1 MTFQAP
7 LLSDDA
13 LTSAL
18 FDKSILNVIRSGDAA
33 SALALRDISLSF
45 AGTQRVEELRAFWK
59 VGAAYFEAIA
69 LGLCPLTLESK
80 RTTGQIFLQ
89 SRSIAR
95 GELSGLKPVLQDMVF
110 YCALANPA
118 QEVEAP
124 ALIAI
129 RSAYGLG
136 QAPVASLE
144 DEQFKVI
151 GDLRIG
157 ISQFNVYLN
166 EADEWSRHLL
176 TELSEWSLELDRPVF
191 PTTLVWTHALSSS
204 SESVG
209 FASLFQLAHALEKA
223 LQQVQTQVPCAP
235 AHAQVFV
242 AAAEELRRLLH
253 QFAAGFLKTPDAPLM
268 AALQAISVLDLSALK
283 SAGAEKLF
291 QKEAVTLVAT
301 LGGALRQWAARPEN
315 LGARAE
321 VLRVL
326 LTLKDGAHHSG
337 ALALRTRADAM
348 VNLIERLDSAS
359 LKAGQMS
366 LLLAHFESL
375 QVAVQAMGR
384 QGA

>member
-13 LTSAL
+13 LASAL
-18 FDKSILNVIRSGDAA
+18 FDKRILNVIRSGDAP

-45 AGTQRVEELRAFWK
+45 AGAQRTEEPRAFWK

-80 RTTGQIFLQ
+80 RTTGQILLQ

-95 GELSGLKPVLQDMVF
+95 GEFSGLKPVLQDMVF

-118 QEVEAP
+118 PEVDAP

-129 RSAYGLG
+129 RAAYGLG

-144 DEQFKVI
+144 DEQFKMI
-151 GDLRIG
+151 GDLRIS
-157 ISQFNVYLN
+157 IAQFNVYLN

-191 PTTLVWTHALSSS
+191 STTLVWAHALSSS

-209 FASLFQLAHALEKA
+209 FTSLFQLADALEKA
-223 LQQVQTQVPCAP
+223 LQQVQTLVPCDP
-235 AHAQVFV
+235 AHARVFV
-242 AAAEELRRLLH
+242 AAAEEIRRLLH
-253 QFAAGFLKTPDAPLM
+253 QFAAGFLKAPDEQLM
-268 AALQAISVLDLSALK
+268 ADLQAVSALDLLALK
-283 SAGAEKLF
+283 SAGVDKLF
-291 QKEAVTLVAT
+291 QKEVAILIVT

-326 LTLKDGAHHSG
+326 LTLKDGAHRSG
-337 ALALRTRADAM
+337 ALALRTRAEAM

-359 LKAGQMS
+359 LNAGQMAP
-366 LLLAHFESL
+366 LLAHFESL
-375 QVAVQAMGR
+375 QAAVQVTGR
-384 QGA
+384 QGV